1 MIQDENAEI
10 DAGMFEVDFPLAG
23 PGYSAL
29 SLVFSTNVV
38 CVKTQQK
45 HARIQHHDRTKQK

>member
-1 MIQDENAEI
+1 MKQCGPKNYLL
-10 DAGMFEVDFPLAG
+10 VDRDTPLPQG
-23 PGYSAL
+23 DHYSAL

-45 HARIQHHDRTKQK
+45 NMPVSIE